1 MQEIIVFCMNTFV
14 KIGLPWVISIAS
26 VFYLGLKL
34 GSHSQEQNNSIS
46 NNQTQKQDTKTIQ
59 SPQIPDT
66 NLKEF
71 PGREIVN
78 SFSTPELPPNLV
90 RIMEGGDIIERLGAF
105 LDAVRAMDKGN
116 VTDVVSAFEAL
127 PKGYGRHLEM
137 KLLMR
142 SWSAIDPIS
151 ALAYANE
158 SLDPKSERRFGV
170 SEILAGWAN
179 RNPNEAIAWAKTN
192 STDVTGLGTSLL
204 FGVIKGLAEK
214 DLDRADEVF
223 KDLPEGN
230 ARWQASTFLAQKFSE
245 LGVEKAI
252 AWANQF
258 PSSDERMRETIL
270 GQIGA
275 KLARQDIEATARWV
289 ESMKDDKASFRIMDN
304 LLTQWVPKDPAR
316 ASQWVGEI
324 QETEKRFHGIQQL
337 TSRWALTDPVATAEW
352 LNTFPAS
359 AKMDPVVSEFV
370 NRISTRDPEGATGWA
385 NSIVDPETKQK
396 ALNKALNAWNRID
409 PESAKNWQNANI
421 QEQR

>member
-1 MQEIIVFCMNTFV
+1 MNTFV

-34 GSHSQEQNNSIS
+34 GSHSQEKNNTIGD
-46 NNQTQKQDTKTIQ
+46 NQTQKQVTKTIQ
-59 SPQIPDT
+59 SPKIPNL

-71 PGREIVN
+71 SDREIES
-78 SFSTPELPPNLV
+78 SFATPELPPNLV

-116 VTDVVSAFEAL
+116 VTDVISAFEAL

-142 SWSAIDPIS
+142 SWSTIDPIS

-170 SEILAGWAN
+170 SEILAGWAS
-179 RNPNEAIAWAKTN
+179 RNPDEAIAWAQTN
-192 STDVTGLGTSLL
+192 STDDTGVGSSLL

-245 LGVEKAI
+245 IGVEKAI
-252 AWANQF
+252 AWANNF
-258 PSSDERMRETIL
+258 PKSDERMRETIL

-275 KLARQDIEATARWV
+275 KLARQDIEATAKWV
-289 ESMKDDKASFRIMDN
+289 EAMKDDKASFRIMDN

-316 ASQWVGEI
+316 ASQWVSEI
-324 QETEKRFHGIQQL
+324 QENEKRFHGIHQL

-409 PESAKNWQNANI
+409 PESAKNWQKVNM
-421 QEQR
+421 QESK